1 MSEPIIVDTP
11 DGGTAEFPA
20 GTPLDVIKGALA
32 RKYPKPEPEKSLLRQ
47 GLDAFEDQAKWQR
60 SRAIGAAA
68 KVTDMAADMGPAGL
82 VRKIATAVAP
92 ETTKAVT
99 GYRPFGVLP
108 ALYPTGQDVRNFA
121 YGQDGKPS
129 LGLEARNLPGPVG
142 RAVDEGVEAA
152 ILAPL
157 FPGGGRNVI
166 PGFTGGAAAEG
177 AGVATEGSKFEP
189 LARIFAGIVGGGAG
203 ALGQGAVTR
212 TGRAIGEFFRPLTTD
227 GARRTAGRV
236 IGDLSTDPA
245 AVRTALQTAPREIV
259 PGSSPTTARLTNDPG
274 LLATENVLAAGPARG
289 GEFVLRAAD
298 NAARRADLIAKT
310 QPGGS
315 VGATADFFRAQ
326 IEAARGQ
333 LSQAEAQSAA
343 RVQAALDAL
352 PAGATPQQAGDAIR
366 AALQQRVDILKTVR
380 ADASKPFYDQA
391 RASTADVPPTGAIAT
406 LNREGTT
413 AVGGTASRIEAVT
426 KYLTRPDGTPKRS
439 IAELDAAFK
448 QLGDDIAAA
457 RAVGAN
463 NEVRILESVKG
474 QVERAMTAEPMY
486 GAARETFRTLS
497 RPLDRYQAPQAPNVA
512 GVLERDPRAG
522 TYTVPPDVVPGQF
535 LRQGPAGA
543 ASMREFVGAVGPSAR
558 EAMKSHIAE
567 TVRALP
573 PGQIDGY
580 IRRHAAALR
589 ELDPMFEGQLREIVH
604 QQGRAG
610 AVSRQVSDTG
620 KALDRSAPSSFLA
633 GDPEG
638 AVGAALRAKDARSRM
653 SALVTEANRDTTGA
667 AMDGLRR
674 GIVDDFSRAIQ
685 TTATDARGNPG
696 TSAAAAVR
704 WWRANSDAIRPA
716 MKPDQFNDIQR
727 VVADAARDAR
737 TAPRVAGSDT
747 ARNIDTGNIIAARIA
762 SAIVGQKLGN
772 MPLTLTVMR
781 PVRWAFQAPEAAVKN
796 ALTDM
801 ALNPDLAARYFPRAA
816 LAEGLRLPVES
827 GNAFARFGRRVLRSD
842 PFLAGAAVPMLDTA
856 IQEGRR

>member
-1 MSEPIIVDTP
+1 MADPIIVDTP

-20 GTPLDVIKGALA
+20 GTPIDVIKGALA
-32 RKYPKPEPEKSLLRQ
+32 KKYPKPPPEKSL
-47 GLDAFEDQAKWQR
+47 GGQAWEAVNTAVNWLGTRGAKGM
-60 SRAIGAAA
+60 AGIIDLAPDNPGPAAA
-68 KVTDMAADMGPAGL
+68 ARAATGKPAGGIGSGGDIVKNVIFKEL
-82 VRKIATAVAP
+82 GAP
-92 ETTKAVT
+92 EV
-99 GYRPFGVLP
+99 
-108 ALYPTGQDVRNFA
+108 
-121 YGQDGKPS
+121 
-129 LGLEARNLPGPVG
+129 NLPGPLG
-142 RAVDEGVEAA
+142 RVIDTGVEAA
-152 ILAPL
+152 LGARL
-157 FPGGGRNVI
+157 MPGGGRNI
-166 PGFTGGAAAEG
+166 FPGFTGGATSEAVG
-177 AGVATEGSKFEP
+177 QATEGSKFEP
-189 LARIFAGIVGGGAG
+189 IARIFGGLIGGVTGA
-203 ALGQGAVTR
+203 AAQGATVR
-212 TGRAIGEFFRPLTTD
+212 TANALREAFRPLTTE
-227 GARRTAGRV
+227 GARRTAGAV
-236 IGDLSTDPA
+236 VGDLSTDPA

-298 NAARRADLIAKT
+298 NAARRAEMLGRT
-310 QPGGS
+310 QQGGN

-326 IEAARGQ
+326 IEGARGQ
-333 LSQAEAQSAA
+333 LSQAEAQAAA

-352 PAGATPQQAGDAIR
+352 PPGATPQQAGDAIR
-366 AALQQRVDILKTVR
+366 TALQQRVDILKTVR
-380 ADASKPFYDQA
+380 ADASKPFYDQS
-391 RASTADVPPTGAIAT
+391 RASTADVSPTGAIAK
-406 LNREGTT
+406 LNREGAT

-426 KYLTRPDGTPKRS
+426 KYLTRPDGTPKNT

-448 QLGDDIAAA
+448 QIGDDIAAA
-457 RAVGAN
+457 KATPGQAN
-463 NEVRILESVKG
+463 QVRILESVKA
-474 QVERAMTAEPMY
+474 QVEQAMSAEPMY
-486 GAARETFRTLS
+486 GVARETFKGLS
-497 RPLDRYQAPQAPNVA
+497 RPLDKYQSPQAPNVA

-522 TYTVPPDVVPGQF
+522 SYAMPPDVVPSQF

-543 ASMREFVGAVGPSAR
+543 ASMREFVAAVGPNAR

-567 TVRALP
+567 TVRSLP

-610 AVSRQVSDTG
+610 AVSRQVADTG
-620 KALDRSAPSSFLA
+620 KALDRSAPAGFLA

-653 SALVTEANRDTTGA
+653 SALVTEANKDTTGA

-696 TSAAAAVR
+696 TSAAAAVK
-704 WWRANSDAIRPA
+704 WWRANSDAIRPV
-716 MKPDQFNDIQR
+716 MRPDQFDDIQR

-747 ARNIDTGNIIAARIA
+747 VRNIDTGNIIAARIA
-762 SAIVGQKLGN
+762 SAIVGQKMGN
-772 MPLTLTVMR
+772 SPLAMTVMR
-781 PVRWAFQAPEAAVKN
+781 PIRWAFQAPEASVRN
-796 ALTDM
+796 ALVDM

-816 LAEGLRLPVES
+816 AAEGLRLPVES
-827 GNAFARFGRRVLRSD
+827 GNAFARLGRRVLRHD
-842 PFLAGAAVPMLDTA
+842 PLLVGAGFPLLDTA